1 MPVEKKAKK
10 ASAKTILLA
19 ADCPGRPT
27 ESKDVPAVAS
37 EPKLSA
43 KPAEMDRAV
52 SAIRS
57 GVGAMHVQ
65 SFRGRDLKT
74 VLAAAEEAL
83 GVDAMILRTKM
94 VRGRSAM
101 VEVVAAAGADVLR
114 LKQRLESRLL
124 QPPELN
130 SRKRPLVLALVGPTG
145 SGKTTTLAKL
155 AVNSSAFGGWKVG
168 FLTIDTFRTGAI
180 EQLESYAR
188 VTRNPLEIVYTID
201 EVEGALERLSKCDVI
216 LVDSPGRSPKHAEH
230 NSAWMNLLRALRP
243 DEVHMV
249 VPAGLRLDAA
259 LTALAAYETVG
270 ITHLLLSK
278 LDEVHED
285 AGVAEAAI
293 EMRLPTRWITDGQD
307 VPADLHPAVK
317 RILSSLGAYGNASV
331 PLRIPA

>member
-1 MPVEKKAKK
+1 
-10 ASAKTILLA
+10 
-19 ADCPGRPT
+19 
-27 ESKDVPAVAS
+27 
-37 EPKLSA
+37 
-43 KPAEMDRAV
+43 
-52 SAIRS
+52 
-57 GVGAMHVQ
+57 
-65 SFRGRDLKT
+65 
-74 VLAAAEEAL
+74 
-83 GVDAMILRTKM
+83 
-94 VRGRSAM
+94 
-101 VEVVAAAGADVLR
+101 
-114 LKQRLESRLL
+114 
-124 QPPELN
+124 
-130 SRKRPLVLALVGPTG
+130 
-145 SGKTTTLAKL
+145 
-155 AVNSSAFGGWKVG
+155 VG

-216 LVDSPGRSPKHAEH
+216 LVDSPGRCPKHAEH